1 MAALSK
7 EPQSVSELVSKVYSD
22 VDKKMWEMAGCSLA
36 SGLIKLQQEG
46 RVEEKDGGYRV
57 ASSAHWQKLF
67 PILGWTQCVVVNRP
81 GFPGDCFS

>member
-22 VDKKMWEMAGCSLA
+22 VDKKMWEMAGRSLA

-57 ASSAHWQKLF
+57 AS
-67 PILGWTQCVVVNRP
+67 
-81 GFPGDCFS
+81 